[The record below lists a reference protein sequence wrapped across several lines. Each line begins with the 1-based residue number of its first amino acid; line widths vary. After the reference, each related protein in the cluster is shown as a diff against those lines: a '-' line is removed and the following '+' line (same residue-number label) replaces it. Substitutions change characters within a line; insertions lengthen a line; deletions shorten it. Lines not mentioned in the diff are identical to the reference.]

1 VFPNHLRIFV
11 GREMRTSQDTA
22 ASLTQGAPQTQ
33 GVPKTHGVL
42 WTEGV
47 PQTQGFTQLLGF
59 PLTQGSRETHVF
71 EKRRTSSRCSA
82 GNVLSKG
89 GERARHWR
97 QKLKMNPEKYA
108 AFREYDRLRC
118 KRNRQKWA
126 RARVEQAWE
135 RARGNRERETMM
147 H

>member
-1 VFPNHLRIFV
+1 MFPNHLRIIV
-11 GREMRTSQDTA
+11 GRETRATQDTA
-22 ASLTQGAPQTQ
+22 ASLTQGVPQTQ
-33 GVPKTHGVL
+33 GVPKTQSILH
-42 WTEGV
+42 
-47 PQTQGFTQLLGF
+47 TQGVTQLLGF

-71 EKRRTSSRCSA
+71 EKRRLSCRHST
-82 GNVLSKG
+82 GGMLSKG

-126 RARVEQAWE
+126 RARVEQGWE
-135 RARGNRERETMM
+135 RASGNRERETTM